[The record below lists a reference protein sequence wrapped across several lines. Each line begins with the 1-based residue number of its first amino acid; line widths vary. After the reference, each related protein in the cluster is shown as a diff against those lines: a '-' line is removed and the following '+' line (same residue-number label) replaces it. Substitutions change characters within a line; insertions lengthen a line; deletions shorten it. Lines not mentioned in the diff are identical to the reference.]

1 MTDDATFTRIH
12 AELTQLAREVL
23 GRELP
28 PLDADLSEQFD
39 SAELLGLVVAIEDHF
54 EIAFDE
60 HDEQS
65 KTLEAVIG
73 VIVRRREST

>member
-12 AELTQLAREVL
+12 AELRQLAREVL

>member
-1 MTDDATFTRIH
+1 MTDDAMFTRIH
-12 AELTQLAREVL
+12 AELTQLAQEVL
-23 GRELP
+23 GRDLP
-28 PLDADLSEQFD
+28 PLDADLTEQFD

-60 HDEQS
+60 QDEQS

-73 VIVRRREST
+73 VIVRRRGTP

>member
-12 AELTQLAREVL
+12 AELTQLAQEVL

>member
-1 MTDDATFTRIH
+1 MTDDATSTRIH
-12 AELTQLAREVL
+12 AELTQLAQQVL